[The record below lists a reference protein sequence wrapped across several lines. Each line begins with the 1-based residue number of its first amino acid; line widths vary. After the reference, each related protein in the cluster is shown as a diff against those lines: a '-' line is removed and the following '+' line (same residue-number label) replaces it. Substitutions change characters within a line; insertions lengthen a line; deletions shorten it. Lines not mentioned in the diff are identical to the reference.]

1 MRSDQDKIQTL
12 IVSAIF
18 GALAGLGVG
27 YILVKRAEEN
37 DGRPTLTAGEG
48 VSLGLMVLGL
58 LRQVSQLGDGDK

>member
-1 MRSDQDKIQTL
+1 MRSEQGKLQTL
-12 IVSAIF
+12 IVSAIL

-27 YILVKRAEEN
+27 FLLVKRAEEN

-58 LRQVSQLGDGDK
+58 LRQVAQLGEGDK